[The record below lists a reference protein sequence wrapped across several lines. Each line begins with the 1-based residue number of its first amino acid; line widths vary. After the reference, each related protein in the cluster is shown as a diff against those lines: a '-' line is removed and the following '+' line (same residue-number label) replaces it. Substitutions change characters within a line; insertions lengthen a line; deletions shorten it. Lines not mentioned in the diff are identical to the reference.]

1 MPDDSTGAMAVRN
14 ALVECFVEAQFDTMK
29 ASAERL
35 GLKQEREDVSKMI
48 EIQVREAFSR
58 IGADYNHPKKED
70 FGRVM
75 EVLAGKAAATG
86 QASAV
91 IEKHKA
97 EMLALVSRLKE

>member
-1 MPDDSTGAMAVRN
+1 MARRRATSTLTSPSRPAPGI
-14 ALVECFVEAQFDTMK
+14 
-29 ASAERL
+29 
-35 GLKQEREDVSKMI
+35 GYP
-48 EIQVREAFSR
+48 R
-58 IGADYNHPKKED
+58 IGADFNHPKKED

-97 EMLALVSRLKE
+97 EMLALVSRLND